1 MQTTSKLLVRL
12 TLGAALGLTM
22 AAAMASIQVTSPGN
36 TFDTPNGVG
45 TFQSGS
51 MDVSFSSTWML
62 MANSLQIT
70 QTPVSPAHFP
80 ILPALEGMRP
90 DATLT
95 GPIALVS
102 VDGALRTLNG
112 AVGFGGM
119 NFSQP
124 ALNALSTSGT
134 LSLTDLY
141 ADLSTGTVYGSVKGA
156 NGVGSQSSVA
166 LWQAK
171 QISGSSSTANPP
183 PCVNVVA
190 LCQTGDTIITHA
202 ELQGLAL
209 TTLGQAIFQRSLGL
223 LPTGQEFLNV
233 VSNNVGT
240 ITVNAVFSVPTDYRL
255 TPAGAVPEP
264 STWALMGLGL
274 IGLCGASRR
283 KAHQELYA
291 A

>member
-12 TLGAALGLTM
+12 ALGAALGLTM
-22 AAAMASIQVTSPGN
+22 AAAMASIQVTPPGN

-51 MDVSFSSTWML
+51 MDMSFSPNWMIT
-62 MANSLQIT
+62 ANSVQISL
-70 QTPVSPAHFP
+70 TPIAPTHSP
-80 ILPALEGMRP
+80 ILPALEGMQP
-90 DATLT
+90 GSILT
-95 GPIALVS
+95 SPLSMVS
-102 VDGALRTLNG
+102 VDGTLRTLNG

-124 ALNALSTSGT
+124 TLNALSTSGN
-134 LSLTDLY
+134 LSITDMY
-141 ADLSTGTVYGSVKGA
+141 ADLNTGTVYGSVNGA
-156 NGVGSQSSVA
+156 NGVGSQSGVA

-183 PCVNVVA
+183 PCVNVDA